1 MKKRI
6 GISLLAIMLLTGCIG
21 VSSISEATKD
31 PEIKVEDLDYNL
43 EVWKRTDMEG
53 YTYILT
59 YTNTTELPLT
69 EISIGATE
77 SDQEFHRSIVN
88 STILK
93 PGETSKISTQHLD
106 SPPNKLDLE
115 QINYNY
121 IDKNGQEWSVY
132 YDTRF
137 EKYQVFKVERGE

>member
-77 SDQEFHRSIVN
+77 SDQEFHRSIDN

>member
-21 VSSISEATKD
+21 VSSVSEETKD

-59 YTNTTELPLT
+59 YTNTTEFPLT
-69 EISIGATE
+69 RLSIGATE
-77 SDQEFHRSIVN
+77 SDQEFHRSIDN
-88 STILK
+88 SAIVK

-106 SPPNKLDLE
+106 SPPDKLDLE
-115 QINYNY
+115 QINYDY

-137 EKYQVFKVERGE
+137 EKYQVLKVERGE